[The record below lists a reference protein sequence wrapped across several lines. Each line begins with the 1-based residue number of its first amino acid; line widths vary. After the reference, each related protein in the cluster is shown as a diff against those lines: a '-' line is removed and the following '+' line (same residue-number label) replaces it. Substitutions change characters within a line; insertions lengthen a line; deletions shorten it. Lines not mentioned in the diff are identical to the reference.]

1 MENKDIFIKDLKEAI
16 GEDNIKLLTDFLWEK
31 WVSDLGRK
39 SNIFFTIYIRYHIQ
53 YKYIK

>member
-16 GEDNIKLLTDFLWEK
+16 GEDNIKLLI
-31 WVSDLGRK
+31 
-39 SNIFFTIYIRYHIQ
+39 NYINKQYHIQ